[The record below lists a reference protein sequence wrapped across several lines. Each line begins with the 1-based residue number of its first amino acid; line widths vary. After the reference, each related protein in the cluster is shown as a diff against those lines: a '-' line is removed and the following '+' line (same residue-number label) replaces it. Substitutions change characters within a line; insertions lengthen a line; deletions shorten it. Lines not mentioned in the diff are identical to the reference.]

1 VRFTNALRNGYGRV
15 TRRADDAPMRRALAT
30 AFLAAA
36 LLAAALFVPLASAG
50 SAPPAFPKLANFTH
64 AEINVRIAKQPH
76 TLILNLGRVVSVD
89 ATQIVL
95 VESDDSMWTVPISA
109 TTRITLNGRPAI
121 ALQLRRRLFVETM
134 QIDGGA
140 AVRVRAFR
148 V

>member
-1 VRFTNALRNGYGRV
+1 
-15 TRRADDAPMRRALAT
+15 MRRALAT
-30 AFLAAA
+30 LFLATA
-36 LLAAALFVPLASAG
+36 LVAAALFVPLASAG

-76 TLILNLGRVVSVD
+76 TLILNLGRIVSVD
-89 ATQIVL
+89 PTQIVL
-95 VESDDSMWTVPISA
+95 IESDGSTWPVPLSP

-121 ALQLRRRLFVETM
+121 ALQLRRRLLVETM

-148 V
+148 I

>member
-1 VRFTNALRNGYGRV
+1 
-15 TRRADDAPMRRALAT
+15 MRRVVAT
-30 AFLAAA
+30 VVLAAA
-36 LLAAALFVPLASAG
+36 FLAAALFVPLASAG

-76 TLILNLGRVVSVD
+76 TLILNLGRIVSVD

-95 VESDDSMWTVPISA
+95 VESDASMWTVPISPA
-109 TTRITLNGRPAI
+109 SRITLNGRPAI
-121 ALQLRRRLFVETM
+121 ALQLHRRLIVETM

-148 V
+148 I

>member
-1 VRFTNALRNGYGRV
+1 
-15 TRRADDAPMRRALAT
+15 MRRALAT
-30 AFLAAA
+30 AFVTAAFAAA
-36 LLAAALFVPLASAG
+36 VVFVPLASAG

-76 TLILNLGRVVSVD
+76 TLILNLGRIVSVD

-95 VESDDSMWTVPISA
+95 VESDASMWTVPISPA
-109 TTRITLNGRPAI
+109 SRITLNGRPAI
-121 ALQLRRRLFVETM
+121 ALQLHRRLIVETM

-148 V
+148 I

>member
-15 TRRADDAPMRRALAT
+15 TRRADDAPMRRVVAT
-30 AFLAAA
+30 VF
-36 LLAAALFVPLASAG
+36 LAAALFVPLASAG

-76 TLILNLGRVVSVD
+76 TLILNLGRIVSVD
-89 ATQIVL
+89 AVQVVL
-95 VESDDSMWTVPISA
+95 IESDGSTWTVPLSP

-121 ALQLRRRLFVETM
+121 GLQLRKRLAVETM

-148 V
+148 A

>member
-1 VRFTNALRNGYGRV
+1 
-15 TRRADDAPMRRALAT
+15 MRRVLAT
-30 AFLAAA
+30 VF
-36 LLAAALFVPLASAG
+36 LAAALFVPLASAG

-76 TLILNLGRVVSVD
+76 TLILNLGRIVSVD

-95 VESDDSMWTVPISA
+95 IESDGSTWTVPLLPA
-109 TTRITLNGRPAI
+109 TRITLNGRPAI
-121 ALQLRRRLFVETM
+121 ALQLHKRLAVETM